1 MIGLAFDE
9 NFNNDVLRGLIRRDP
24 TLDLV
29 RIQDVGLRTLD
40 DEVVLAWAAENDRV
54 LVTHDVS
61 TITTLAYAR
70 VAQGLKMP
78 GVLEA
83 PRSLSIATAIE
94 DLRLIAACSEP
105 GEWEGQVR
113 YLPLR

>member
-61 TITTLAYAR
+61 TITNPRIRPRCPRPQNARRSRSSSLTLNR
-70 VAQGLKMP
+70 HGH
-78 GVLEA
+78 
-83 PRSLSIATAIE
+83 
-94 DLRLIAACSEP
+94 
-105 GEWEGQVR
+105 
-113 YLPLR
+113 